1 MKKQLIGTFVGACIL
16 FIWQFLS
23 WTLLPVHQSE
33 YGYTPN
39 HEKIMAVLNESLT
52 QEGTY
57 MLPGMDPNL
66 SQEQMQ
72 AAMEASAGKPWAHI
86 TYHQAMNTNMGLNM
100 VRGFATD
107 LVAVFLLI
115 WLLVRLNNLSLGA
128 AVQASVVVG
137 LIGYLTIPY
146 LNSIW
151 FEKSSIG
158 HLVDAVVPWSLVG
171 AWLGWW
177 LTRR

>member
-1 MKKQLIGTFVGACIL
+1 MKKQLIGTLVGALIL

-39 HEKIMAVLNESLT
+39 HERIMAVLNENLT

-57 MLPGMDPNL
+57 MLPGMAPGL
-66 SQEQMQ
+66 SSEQTQ
-72 AAMEASAGKPWAHI
+72 AAMEASTGKPWAHI
-86 TYHQAMNTNMGLNM
+86 SYHRSMDTNMGLNM
-100 VRGFATD
+100 IRGFATD
-107 LVAVFLLI
+107 LVAAFLLI
-115 WLLVRLNNLSLGA
+115 WLLVRLNNLTIST
-128 AVQASVVVG
+128 AVQASVIIG

-151 FEKSSIG
+151 FEKDSIG
-158 HLVDAVVPWSLVG
+158 HLIDAVAPWSIVG
-171 AWLGWW
+171 VWLGWW
-177 LTRR
+177 LTRK